1 MKKMIVLGIEPSPSH
16 MHTNSSNQLSRRPR
30 LVVEKFIYTLFS
42 ASPLHLIFSPAG
54 SLSHST
60 SKPMAPS
67 SAPSQSSTLPPPLSR
82 SSSSSLGSSL
92 MAGLRGAGCVA
103 ATAPEVWGT
112 KVRSLAS
119 IIPPSVLPKFWAP
132 SLGQIHK
139 NTAAPLLPV
148 SHTA

>member
-1 MKKMIVLGIEPSPSH
+1 MIVLGIEPSPSH
-16 MHTNSSNQLSRRPR
+16 MHTNSSNQLSRWLR
-30 LVVEKFIYTLFS
+30 LVVEKFIYI
-42 ASPLHLIFSPAG
+42 LHLIFSPAG

-103 ATAPEVWGT
+103 ATTPEVWGT